1 MHCHLTLTKR
11 AETGKGAARQLR
23 REGKVPA
30 VLYGKGETI
39 SLTLDPV
46 EFNKVLRSK
55 QQGYVLITL
64 AEANKKGASQHNAIL
79 KDLQYDPI
87 SGHVLHADFFEVVM
101 DQPIQVAI
109 PIVITGSIP
118 VGVTLGGVLR
128 QRQRH
133 LSVEGLPADIPDTV
147 VIDASGLDIGQAVK
161 VKDLSLAKGIRTR
174 DDVEKIVVN
183 ITAKKKVVE
192 ETESEK
198 SAQET
203 QEPAASST

>member
-1 MHCHLTLTKR
+1 MNCHLTLTKR

-30 VLYGKGETI
+30 VLYGKGETM

-79 KDLQYDPI
+79 KDIQYDPI

-147 VIDASGLDIGQAVK
+147 GIDASGLDIGQAVK

-203 QEPAASST
+203 QEPAASSS

>member
-1 MHCHLTLTKR
+1 MNCHLTLTKR

-55 QQGYVLITL
+55 QQGHVLITL

-161 VKDLSLAKGIRTR
+161 VKDLPLAKGTRTR
-174 DDVEKIVVN
+174 DDREKIVVN